1 MRRVTI
7 PSPLTAHKARN
18 RLFELTCL
26 PNLASVL
33 PRKPKEVLMKRLM
46 LGLTATGFLAAA
58 LSVTSFG
65 AQQTD
70 PQPTCKMCEGAYL
83 PAAEIA
89 EYTKKAIAE
98 KRIDQQARDVDIGK
112 AHVGLGVVY
121 RGKLDAPGPNAV
133 AEHDLVSEVYYIM
146 SGSGTLVLGPDITN
160 IKRRDGDAE
169 TARLFNGTGNNAS
182 TIRNGKTYTLN
193 PCDMVVIPAGTGH
206 QFTKIPD
213 HLSYVMVRI
222 DPDKVTP
229 LMDEAKSRAWLAT
242 PRA

>member
-1 MRRVTI
+1 
-7 PSPLTAHKARN
+7 
-18 RLFELTCL
+18 
-26 PNLASVL
+26 
-33 PRKPKEVLMKRLM
+33 MKRLR
-46 LGLTATGFLAAA
+46 LNLSATGFLIGVSINA
-58 LSVTSFG
+58 FG

-83 PAAEIA
+83 SAAEIQ
-89 EYTKKAIAE
+89 EYTNKAIAE
-98 KRIDQQARDVDIGK
+98 RRVDQQARDVDIGK

-160 IKRRDGDAE
+160 MKRRAGDAE
-169 TARLFNGTGNNAS
+169 TVLLFNGPGNNGSA
-182 TIRNGKTYTLN
+182 IRNGKTYNLKAG
-193 PCDMVVIPAGTGH
+193 DMVVIPAGTGH
-206 QFTKIPD
+206 QFTKIED

-242 PRA
+242 PRSPAPAR